1 MGRRGLDLCGSG
13 KGHVVEC
20 RDHGNELSGTLKCG
34 EFLVKLRTCC
44 FFFKGACCRELI
56 LSNSS
61 YEGWNFNSGN
71 YLFTA
76 VTK

>member
-1 MGRRGLDLCGSG
+1 MGRRGLDLCGSE

-34 EFLVKLRTCC
+34 EFLVKLRTC

-61 YEGWNFNSGN
+61 CNGER
-71 YLFTA
+71 
-76 VTK
+76 V